1 MLKNVNHSLPRCA
14 SGKDAS
20 NGRSSLL
27 VADVLILG
35 GVEEQVADGSNQGVN
50 TKGYV
55 GEQEIS
61 PGSGGKAF
69 GLQGRVV
76 NDDTSDKAEE
86 KGQKKTNDV
95 LVIHK

>member
-1 MLKNVNHSLPRCA
+1 MLLPRCA
-14 SGKDAS
+14 FRFVLSDV
-20 NGRSSLL
+20 RSTLL
-27 VADVLILG
+27 VADILVLS
-35 GVEEQVADGSNQGVN
+35 GVEEQVADGSNQRVN
-50 TKGYV
+50 TEGYV

-76 NDDTSDKAEE
+76 DDDTTDKAEE

-95 LVIHK
+95 LIIHK